1 MRESSSA
8 PLRTVPPAAP
18 SPSASSGSGLRL
30 RAGLSDSLKASLGP
44 AVALAWKD
52 ILLEIRTRD
61 IVVSVLVFAFL
72 VVVVFNFA
80 LNVTPRVVKELAPGI
95 LWVAF
100 AFAGVLAMNR
110 AFVLERD
117 RGSLEGL
124 LLTPVSRDAIYFGK
138 MLGVFLF
145 MIVVEVVLL
154 PVFALL
160 FNVAIFSPGFLL
172 AILLATLGF
181 ATVGTLFSAIAVHT
195 RSREVMLPVLFLP
208 VIVPVIIGA
217 VESSAGSIGGGSVA
231 SVGRWLGLIAVFDA
245 IFLVVCPWVFGLV
258 VEE

>member
-1 MRESSSA
+1 MRDF
-8 PLRTVPPAAP
+8 V
-18 SPSASSGSGLRL
+18 
-30 RAGLSDSLKASLGP
+30 GP
-44 AVALAWKD
+44 VVALAWKD

-72 VVVVFNFA
+72 VIVIFNFA
-80 LNVTPRVVKELAPGI
+80 LNVSPAVIDDLAPGI

-110 AFVLERD
+110 AFILEKD

-124 LLTPVSRDAIYFGK
+124 LLTPVSRDAIYLGK
-138 MLGVFLF
+138 MLGTFAF
-145 MIVVEVVLL
+145 MLVVEIVLL
-154 PVFALL
+154 PVFAGL
-160 FNVAIFSPGFLL
+160 FNFSAFSLGLIL

-195 RSREVMLPVLFLP
+195 RSREIMLPVLVLP
-208 VIVPVIIGA
+208 VIAPIIVAA
-217 VESSAGSIGGGSVA
+217 VESSSSSIGGGSA
-231 SVGRWLGLIAVFDA
+231 IGVGRWLGLIAVFDVV
-245 IFLVVCPWVFGLV
+245 FLVVCPWVFGVV